1 MEQYGS
7 IGKILVTETRHCAC
21 PAKPRRR
28 LDCQTSRAFSVLLV
42 RYSESSSGGLEP
54 LFHAGPVDRARY
66 QGTIRLANLTAVR
79 DVFRRSTRSLQIFL
93 EKQIG
98 KYLRF
103 TLSNITELKVLDITS
118 MAEVT
123 FHFFGSKKDGDK
135 VRELLNRL
143 VERGRLGNLTLVSTH
158 IALKQEPSLFLK
170 VRYNT
175 LVDRRNTVSRLFLKV
190 RYNTLVDR
198 RNTVSRLFL
207 KVSYNTL
214 VDGRNTVSRL
224 FLKVRYNTLV
234 DKRNTVSRL
243 FLKVRYN
250 TLVDRRN
257 TVSRLFLKEKPLPV
271 HPTEIRTSISPSSVI
286 ELNTTRA
293 LAKYA
298 TKAEVRLFQSV
309 KVNHENRLIREGDEF
324 ILSCIARGSSY
335 MTFQWYKDGVLVNT
349 TKALRIMWTELLPP
363 DSQDQYTAVL
373 GVERASPLD
382 EGKYTC
388 KVADWGAQQCRS
400 VTLEVLQPPKGKC
413 RRPCVSCMVGCI
425 FHPPPIA
432 VTPSAPL
439 LPPPSYEQT
448 SPQLSPLLHPYS
460 HHLATSRHLHSCH
473 PSTRLLPPSSSS
485 LQPDFHPTG
494 HDVSLICMSHNDGRH
509 EKFGYNWT
517 KNKALLPLSRGKE
530 VWEDLHPV
538 GSILK
543 IYNIQMHLMG
553 GFPAHLVKRRREYGC
568 PLWVGGS
575 NHHLSSDVSS
585 QSVKKM
591 ICQQTREAST
601 RSGMTNQLPTSK
613 LAYVLEKA
621 YPSMLRLTY
630 SCEVK
635 NRIRERYTMLN
646 VSDILSQKSS
656 TYTCLVHG
664 SFSNQA
670 VSVQVEVI
678 DRSVVPVCPAESG
691 VGGLQWA
698 VTSPNNEAIQ
708 DCPMPYSGTV
718 HRSCSLHDTHVARWS
733 QQDFSR
739 CVTPQLT
746 KILDTVSRTSL
757 RQQYTYRQ
765 YALNSETMV
774 WLQFESLALGYENTT
789 VALSLAECL
798 QYLQQHPLMYP
809 GEGEPVIILL
819 RRVHDFLNRT
829 SLHQEFLDS
838 AVTWFQILN
847 ILLETENS
855 TMSEKSVVEMQ
866 DLVRSLAVTWGSL
879 LPHPSSAHLELSTL
893 IVNVAIIEGMDRYS
907 LHFPTGTM
915 SYPPWLSE
923 KLDVHVEGSV
933 TEMLRNGSVTLA
945 IIVYKNLSQFLPH
958 RNVAKLGDGKETEY
972 EINSHVVSL
981 EVRRDGQPF
990 NSSTTKMSISLEM
1003 DTFVKDYNPYNWDVT
1018 CAVAQVVK
1026 FSHSWDLSSCVTRH
1040 LDSNLTSCQCSQPGS
1055 YTVLLTSRGAQAG
1068 AQTVENYH
1076 LVVLLGFVF
1085 CLLQTMFTLLLLL
1098 PYWWRHRSCLIYLK
1112 LQCCTATSGAMG
1124 VFIYAVRDSIPK
1136 SSFPYVTTSLEAL
1149 LLIGMSSHL
1158 SKVLIVYTE
1167 VVQLP
1172 KIKHLKQTV
1181 VSVIT
1186 AVGAHP
1192 TCAYRLSIIVSG
1204 EAQLEDKPPP
1214 SSPNRDYNLD
1224 LSVLGSLVLYE
1235 TSALANY
1242 AIEVGILY
1250 SELTSDFVKAIQ
1262 TYLQSGC
1269 GEKGGRPRKI
1279 GEEQSVIYRPSLTGN
1294 SKCVSER
1301 ERLGN
1306 SKCVSE
1312 RGRTGNS
1319 KCVSESGRTGNSK
1332 CVSERA
1338 RIGVPVL
1345 AVLCS
1350 HLAHDSTGWHLKSW
1364 WLIFGTMLFN
1374 IFVTSVAIMLVLFVF
1389 LYCSVMRKLRILSG
1403 KDIRDNK
1410 AVMHRV
1416 GFLKRGATVM
1426 SSMLLMEA
1434 SSVCYINLPGR
1445 TYHYIFS
1452 FSSALLWH
1460 PPLIGAVGA
1469 AFLSIKLIHRQSLNK
1484 ALNSLLSLICTWPGF
1499 FLGIPPNFRKG
1510 FIIFVCYVWK
1520 SETPVCVHI
1529 LRQLKLN
1536 GSSEEHSSESINSPL
1551 R

>member
-1 MEQYGS
+1 MS
-7 IGKILVTETRHCAC
+7 IQVV
-21 PAKPRRR
+21 P
-28 LDCQTSRAFSVLLV
+28 
-42 RYSESSSGGLEP
+42 
-54 LFHAGPVDRARY
+54 
-66 QGTIRLANLTAVR
+66 
-79 DVFRRSTRSLQIFL
+79 
-93 EKQIG
+93 
-98 KYLRF
+98 
-103 TLSNITELKVLDITS
+103 
-118 MAEVT
+118 
-123 FHFFGSKKDGDK
+123 
-135 VRELLNRL
+135 
-143 VERGRLGNLTLVSTH
+143 
-158 IALKQEPSLFLK
+158 
-170 VRYNT
+170 
-175 LVDRRNTVSRLFLKV
+175 
-190 RYNTLVDR
+190 
-198 RNTVSRLFL
+198 
-207 KVSYNTL
+207 
-214 VDGRNTVSRL
+214 
-224 FLKVRYNTLV
+224 
-234 DKRNTVSRL
+234 
-243 FLKVRYN
+243 
-250 TLVDRRN
+250 
-257 TVSRLFLKEKPLPV
+257 
-271 HPTEIRTSISPSSVI
+271 
-286 ELNTTRA
+286 
-293 LAKYA
+293 
-298 TKAEVRLFQSV
+298 
-309 KVNHENRLIREGDEF
+309 
-324 ILSCIARGSSY
+324 
-335 MTFQWYKDGVLVNT
+335 
-349 TKALRIMWTELLPP
+349 
-363 DSQDQYTAVL
+363 
-373 GVERASPLD
+373 
-382 EGKYTC
+382 
-388 KVADWGAQQCRS
+388 
-400 VTLEVLQPPKGKC
+400 
-413 RRPCVSCMVGCI
+413 
-425 FHPPPIA
+425 
-432 VTPSAPL
+432 
-439 LPPPSYEQT
+439 
-448 SPQLSPLLHPYS
+448 
-460 HHLATSRHLHSCH
+460 
-473 PSTRLLPPSSSS
+473 
-485 LQPDFHPTG
+485 
-494 HDVSLICMSHNDGRH
+494 
-509 EKFGYNWT
+509 
-517 KNKALLPLSRGKE
+517 
-530 VWEDLHPV
+530 
-538 GSILK
+538 
-543 IYNIQMHLMG
+543 
-553 GFPAHLVKRRREYGC
+553 
-568 PLWVGGS
+568 
-575 NHHLSSDVSS
+575 
-585 QSVKKM
+585 
-591 ICQQTREAST
+591 
-601 RSGMTNQLPTSK
+601 
-613 LAYVLEKA
+613 
-621 YPSMLRLTY
+621 LTY

-635 NRIRERYTMLN
+635 NRIWERYTMLN

-670 VSVQVEVI
+670 VSVQVEMI
-678 DRSVVPVCPAESG
+678 DRSVVPVCAAESG

-708 DCPMPYSGTV
+708 DCPMPYAGTV

-746 KILDTVSRTSL
+746 RILDT
-757 RQQYTYRQ
+757 
-765 YALNSETMV
+765 
-774 WLQFESLALGYENTT
+774 FESLTLGYENTT

-819 RRVHDFLNRT
+819 RRVHDFLNLT

-847 ILLETENS
+847 LLLETENS
-855 TMSEKSVVEMQ
+855 TMSEKVLAARFMGYYLDVWVVISVVEMQ
-866 DLVRSLAVTWGSL
+866 DLVRSEAVTWGSL

-893 IVNVAIIEGMDRYS
+893 IVDVAIIEGMDRYS

-915 SYPPWLSE
+915 SYPSWLSE

-945 IIVYKNLSQFLPH
+945 IIVYKNLSQFLPR
-958 RNVAKLGDGKETEY
+958 RNVAKLGDGIETQIPTVHVPCPSDGKETQIHTVHAPCPSDGIETQIPKVHVPCPSDGIETQIPKVHVPCPSDGNETQIPTVHAPCPSDGKETQIPPVHVPCPSDGNETQIPTVHVPCPSDGNETQIPTIHVPCPSDGKETQIHTVHAPCPSDGNETQKPTVYVSCPSDGNETQIPTVHVPCPSDGKETEY

-990 NSSTTKMSISLEM
+990 NSSTTKMSVSLEM

-1026 FSHSWDLSSCVTRH
+1026 FSHSWDLSSCVTRR

-1068 AQTVENYH
+1068 AQTMENYH

-1085 CLLQTMFTLLLLL
+1085 CLLQTMLTLLLLL

-1186 AVGAHP
+1186 
-1192 TCAYRLSIIVSG
+1192 
-1204 EAQLEDKPPP
+1204 
-1214 SSPNRDYNLD
+1214 
-1224 LSVLGSLVLYE
+1224 
-1235 TSALANY
+1235 
-1242 AIEVGILY
+1242 
-1250 SELTSDFVKAIQ
+1250 
-1262 TYLQSGC
+1262 
-1269 GEKGGRPRKI
+1269 
-1279 GEEQSVIYRPSLTGN
+1279 
-1294 SKCVSER
+1294 
-1301 ERLGN
+1301 
-1306 SKCVSE
+1306 
-1312 RGRTGNS
+1312 
-1319 KCVSESGRTGNSK
+1319 
-1332 CVSERA
+1332 
-1338 RIGVPVL
+1338 GVPVL

-1452 FSSALLWH
+1452 FSSALLTSGFYFWGGVECLVNFSH
-1460 PPLIGAVGA
+1460 RLTGSVIAYTWVRVVPPIDP
-1469 AFLSIKLIHRQSLNK
+1469 Q
-1484 ALNSLLSLICTWPGF
+1484 
-1499 FLGIPPNFRKG
+1499 G

-1551 R
+1551 RFFTKQEGEVETEGAPPWGNRPGNTRPEGQGLESEPRQGLLLSEARNKRVSKAPLPDVAPSTVETYVNSEDCSVEDKGAPGPDVDIQNYPGSPRKYEQDAQLYFDYTPRASAPSDQGACVKSYISFSHHDVTNSAPDIANIKTHETTVDGEKGYLNDSSAPPNSEVGLNTDSKDLQPVTDYQRVDFPTQTRVSYDKTGCEPRANLDSDTSQGLDNDLEDSVVDSTDTPSKGKSEPTISHEDNNIDCMMNRISHDLDYLLNRKSPLSKRHSRRGSTFEKDSARTSESNT